1 VPRGLVVELA
11 GNGLLVGVLALRHFA
26 SILRPVQLTLVLVAG
41 VHPLTGSLRRRG
53 ERIWLGGDCHP
64 DHAGGHDPRPRGIV
78 GAVQRPSFEEQRTSE
93 IEPSTGGWPNRPGSP
108 KRSDGRRPFA
118 DGA

>member
-1 VPRGLVVELA
+1 LAATVTLVTLAAMILGLA
-11 GNGLLVGVLALRHFA
+11 ASLALSSA
-26 SILRPVQLTLVLVAG
+26 
-41 VHPLTGSLRRRG
+41 
-53 ERIWLGGDCHP
+53 
-64 DHAGGHDPRPRGIV
+64 
-78 GAVQRPSFEEQRTSE
+78 PSFEEQRTSE